1 MNSKRGGPPPNVE
14 EHVDTWAMI
23 RRVAW
28 AMAAVLTVVAAMLAA
43 RARLVVQRLG
53 EATTVVAKP
62 APARTPA
69 SQPLAQIDDPDA
81 ETKRLAQAIRL
92 LSADRDRLATRV
104 ATLERTI
111 DDLTGSIARL
121 PASNVLATPI
131 PPVPVVPVPRPV
143 PLAARRLDHGQFGVD
158 LGGASSVDGLRAL
171 WASLQAKHAPL
182 LNGLWPVMSVRDRPR
197 PATFDL
203 RLVVGPLPNAENAA
217 RLCAALAALGVNCQ
231 PAIFNGERMA
241 LRQSALN
248 R

>member
-1 MNSKRGGPPPNVE
+1 MNDKRGGSPSNVE
-14 EHVDTWAMI
+14 EYVDTWAMI

-28 AMAAVLTVVAAMLAA
+28 AMAAVLAVVAAMLAA
-43 RARLVVQRLG
+43 RARLVVQRLS

-62 APARTPA
+62 ALERT
-69 SQPLAQIDDPDA
+69 SQPLAQTDDPDA
-81 ETKRLAQAIRL
+81 ETKRLAQAVRL

-121 PASNVLATPI
+121 PASNVLASLT
-131 PPVPVVPVPRPV
+131 PPVPVVPIPRPV

-158 LGGASSVDGLRAL
+158 LGGASSADGLRAL
-171 WASLQAKHAPL
+171 WASLQEKHAPL
-182 LNGLWPVMSVRDRPR
+182 LNGLWPVMSVRDRPK

-203 RLVVGPLPNAENAA
+203 RLVVGPLPNAEHAA
-217 RLCAALAALGVNCQ
+217 RLCAAFAALGVNCQ

-241 LRQSALN
+241 LRQSAFN

>member
-1 MNSKRGGPPPNVE
+1 MNDRRGPSPSNVE

-28 AMAAVLTVVAAMLAA
+28 AMAAVLAVVAAMLAV
-43 RARLVVQRLG
+43 RARLVVQRLDD
-53 EATTVVAKP
+53 ATTVVATP
-62 APARTPA
+62 APERTTA
-69 SQPLAQIDDPDA
+69 NQPLAQIDDPDA
-81 ETKRLAQAIRL
+81 ETKRLAQAVRL

-121 PASNVLATPI
+121 PAAAGSPSALTM
-131 PPVPVVPVPRPV
+131 PVPVVPIPRPG
-143 PLAARRLDHGQFGVD
+143 PLAARSRRLDHGQFGVD

-171 WASLQAKHAPL
+171 WGSLQAKHAPL
-182 LNGLWPVMSVRDRPR
+182 LNGLWPIMSVRDRPK

-203 RLVVGPLPNAENAA
+203 RLVVGPLPNAEHAA
-217 RLCAALAALGVNCQ
+217 RLCATFAALGVNCQ

-241 LRQSALN
+241 LR
-248 R
+248 